1 MELHRLSTC
10 VAAEAAQ
17 LLLHVTDMQHPLG
30 WALVVDLAAT
40 LATWLVSVAIN
51 NSEAKRNAA
60 ETAQKHFTCPAPSGS
75 AYDPYW
81 SVMPPIMAL
90 YLAWIGSAASS
101 ELSLSLRQAAVL
113 VGVLVWAGRLTFNW
127 WGRVAKHW
135 LAGNTAEE
143 DWRYLDF
150 KRQWGGGVIYWLVF
164 SLGGFHLFPTLLTY
178 IGCLPLWYALAA
190 PSAHAAWGAW
200 DTLGALCLVACI
212 GLETVADAHMDRF
225 LASPKTPPVCDSG
238 LWGLSRHPKC
248 VHLAGNRSGQLACRA
263 ALTPPPHHAATWVRS
278 CCGWVWLPLRWGRRG
293 LAQLPPVWG
302 LCSCWRCS
310 WGSAS
315 LSWRR
320 ASSGGGATPTLP
332 TCGECPCCAPRPSP
346 ACQCAGVTWARP
358 LPSKSKYG
366 QAQPVPHRDLEAW
379 ACGARSARRH
389 RT

>member
-1 MELHRLSTC
+1 MELHGLSTC

-17 LLLHVTDMQHPLG
+17 LLRHVTDMQHPLG

-263 ALTPPPHHAATWVRS
+263 ALTPPPSMQLPRRDPALGGSGCLCAGGGWALRSCLQCGGCAHAGAVRGGQHPSHGGAPAQAARRRLRCLHAA
-278 CCGWVWLPLRWGRRG
+278 
-293 LAQLPPVWG
+293 
-302 LCSCWRCS
+302 
-310 WGSAS
+310 SAH
-315 LSWRR
+315 
-320 ASSGGGATPTLP
+320 A
-332 TCGECPCCAPRPSP
+332 
-346 ACQCAGVTWARP
+346 
-358 LPSKSKYG
+358 
-366 QAQPVPHRDLEAW
+366 VPHAPVLPVSVQ
-379 ACGARSARRH
+379 G
-389 RT
+389 